1 MWAQGLKGL
10 TSLQSF
16 RGSAGSE
23 SEPSLDEDYVVN
35 KWEGA
40 N

>member
-10 TSLQSF
+10 TSLQ
-16 RGSAGSE
+16 SE